1 MIKAFIVVN
10 NHGTSP
16 RLHDAMIF
24 RLRTP
29 RRRRWHRVSA
39 TVLARG
45 LSISVTDDLVRP
57 SFPRSHGPPVPLLRA
72 ARCGQAD

>member
-10 NHGTSP
+10 NHGKSP

-24 RLRTP
+24 HLRTP
-29 RRRRWHRVSA
+29 RRRRRHRVST

-45 LSISVTDDLVRP
+45 LSITGD
-57 SFPRSHGPPVPLLRA
+57 
-72 ARCGQAD
+72 

>member
-24 RLRTP
+24 HLRTP
-29 RRRRWHRVSA
+29 RRRRWQRVSA

-45 LSISVTDDLVRP
+45 LSISGD
-57 SFPRSHGPPVPLLRA
+57 
-72 ARCGQAD
+72 